1 MFICDAQTRR
11 IQDCVL
17 RLKRINLVLAPAYK
31 QVWFVVLMAWV
42 MGWSS
47 IVSAAVKPTHV
58 WMMSSHTQI
67 TETQSAVSAASA
79 NPPLSSLSDCHS
91 VASKNSVDIQHAS
104 LEDRHSRSHAVAQLD
119 ASAAH
124 LSSNNTNNP
133 DCVSATD
140 FSAASMNCQDCAQ
153 LHCQSLST
161 VLNVQLPELMQPAE
175 HTPANILLPAY
186 KAQHLLGHWQQILR
200 PPKA

>member
-1 MFICDAQTRR
+1 M
-11 IQDCVL
+11 
-17 RLKRINLVLAPAYK
+17 
-31 QVWFVVLMAWV
+31 
-42 MGWSS
+42 
-47 IVSAAVKPTHV
+47 
-58 WMMSSHTQI
+58 
-67 TETQSAVSAASA
+67 
-79 NPPLSSLSDCHS
+79 
-91 VASKNSVDIQHAS
+91 
-104 LEDRHSRSHAVAQLD
+104 
-119 ASAAH
+119 
-124 LSSNNTNNP
+124 NTNNP
-133 DCVSATD
+133 DCLSATD